1 MSGIDEGCSSLLQGI
16 HSYGPRRG
24 KVSMTE
30 RRLGVLKQGLFAGFV
45 LLHWVDDEG
54 VFIQSGTS
62 FRSAAGFESL
72 ETLLRALVSGAVDV
86 GCAPWARRES
96 SLVQKA
102 VIYI

>member
-1 MSGIDEGCSSLLQGI
+1 
-16 HSYGPRRG
+16 
-24 KVSMTE
+24 MTE

-72 ETLLRALVSGAVDV
+72 ETLTRLCVIGVD
-86 GCAPWARRES
+86 CAAQARRES

-102 VIYI
+102 VICI